1 MANENGSKKQRLT
14 IQGVD
19 FEIDSPY
26 VEGYQLKQ
34 NEASAM
40 NQLLAEN
47 VRNNM
52 ATTVRNA
59 KLKAAG
65 WSDEQIKSAKVEQMT
80 PVSDTT
86 TLDDDQITELQ
97 ETITEYVSGY
107 QFGVRTGRAR
117 SPFEKAVE
125 DIVTE
130 MLDKALKANGFSP
143 SKMQKE
149 DRAKY
154 DALYTRVLDANREEV
169 EQAAQARLDS
179 LQGLS
184 IKGLDV
190 KAEAS
195 KAADE
200 IAPAVD
206 AAAE

>member
-1 MANENGSKKQRLT
+1 MANGKRQRLQ
-14 IQGVD
+14 IQGTF

-26 VEGYQLKQ
+26 EEGYSLKA

-40 NQLLAEN
+40 NQLLGEN
-47 VRNNM
+47 IRNNM

-65 WSDEQIKSAKVEQMT
+65 WSDEQIKQAKVEQMT
-80 PVSDTT
+80 PVADST
-86 TLDDDQITELQ
+86 TLSDDQISELQ
-97 ETITEYVSGY
+97 ETIDEYVSSY

-130 MLDKALKANGFSP
+130 MLDKALKANGYSP

-149 DRAKY
+149 ERAKY

-169 EQAAQARLDS
+169 ERAAQERLDS
-179 LQGLS
+179 LAGLQ
-184 IKGLDV
+184 IKGFNV
-190 KAEAS
+190 AEEAE
-195 KAADE
+195 KEAEE
-200 IAPAVD
+200 IAPPVE

>member
-1 MANENGSKKQRLT
+1 MATEIKKQRLT

-19 FEIDSPY
+19 FEIDAPY
-26 VEGYQLKQ
+26 VEKYELKA

-47 VRNNM
+47 VRNNL
-52 ATTVRNA
+52 ATLVRNQ
-59 KLKAAG
+59 KLKNAG
-65 WSDEQIKSAKVEQMT
+65 WDDAKIKASKVEQMT
-80 PVSDTT
+80 PVADSV
-86 TLDDDQITELQ
+86 TLSEDEISELQ
-97 ETITEYVSGY
+97 SQIDEYVTAY
-107 QFGVRTGRAR
+107 EFGVRTGRAR

-143 SKMQKE
+143 SKMLKE
-149 DRAKY
+149 DRNKY
-154 DALYTRVLDANREEV
+154 DALYTRVLEANKEEV
-169 EQAAQARLDS
+169 EKAAQARIDS
-179 LQGLS
+179 LSGLQ
-184 IKGLDV
+184 IKGFDV

-200 IAPAVD
+200 IAPPVP